1 MQRDPASAPTATAVQ
16 VFDILARQNAQM
28 LTAFLRSL
36 VLDSH
41 AVDDLFQET
50 MLVAWRRLPDYD
62 HALPFGPWLRGIAG
76 KLVLEHRR
84 KSAARAALRCEPEL
98 LEALETEFER
108 FERKPAD
115 FFHQRLES
123 LSRCLEKLPPLMR
136 DTVSLLYAR
145 GLSLEA
151 LAAALDAG
159 HEAVKKR
166 VQRARQLLADCLEG
180 VAHE

>member
-1 MQRDPASAPTATAVQ
+1 MRRDPASAPTATAVQ

-108 FERKPAD
+108 FEREPAD
-115 FFHQRLES
+115 SFHQRLES
-123 LSRCLEKLPPLMR
+123 LSPGETAAADARRGEAAVHAGAL
-136 DTVSLLYAR
+136 AR
-145 GLSLEA
+145 GV
-151 LAAALDAG
+151 G
-159 HEAVKKR
+159 R
-166 VQRARQLLADCLEG
+166 GPRRRARGGQEARAAGPAAPGGLSQGGGA
-180 VAHE
+180 